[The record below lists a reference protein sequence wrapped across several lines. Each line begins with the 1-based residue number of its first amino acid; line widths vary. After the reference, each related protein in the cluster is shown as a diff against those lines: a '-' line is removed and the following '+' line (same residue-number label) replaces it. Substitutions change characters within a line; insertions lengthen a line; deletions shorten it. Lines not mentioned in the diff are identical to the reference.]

1 MEIKTQIKAIIFD
14 FDGTIIDTESAWYE
28 AFRDAY
34 KKHGVD
40 LTLEQYSQCIG
51 TSLHA
56 FNPYEYLIAE
66 LHLPIDRESF
76 RQNVQAHHTALMDEE
91 EIRPGI
97 LDYLKLAKAAGLKIG
112 LASSSDRAWIDKYL
126 NQLEIRDYFDC
137 IRTKDDV
144 KKVKPDPELYLQT
157 IECLGVQADE
167 TLAIEDSP
175 NGSKAA
181 LAAGLYT
188 LISPNAITRHLEF
201 PDTHHR
207 VECFSKIDL
216 REVLANPKGK
226 LINGATS

>member
-1 MEIKTQIKAIIFD
+1 MEKENQIKAIIFD
-14 FDGTIIDTESAWYE
+14 FDGTIIDTETAWYN

-34 KKHGVD
+34 KKHGVE

-51 TSLHA
+51 TSLGA
-56 FNPYEYLIAE
+56 FNPHEYLVTE
-66 LHLPIDRESF
+66 LNLPIDLESF
-76 RQNVQAHHTALMDEE
+76 RENVQSHHSALMEKE
-91 EIRPGI
+91 KIRPGI

-126 NQLEIRDYFDC
+126 NQLGIRDYFDC

-144 KKVKPDPELYLQT
+144 KAVKPDPELYLQT

-167 TLAIEDSP
+167 ALAIEDSP

-188 LISPNAITRHLEF
+188 LVSPNAITRNLEF

-207 VECFSKIDL
+207 VECFSKLDL
-216 REVLANPKGK
+216 REVLATPKGK
-226 LINGATS
+226 LIDGAKS